1 MTWNY
6 RVCRTR
12 FEKFDP
18 ELHSPEDEFS
28 FSIHEVYYTT
38 NGDIRFTSVDPMS
51 PYGTTVAEL
60 TSDFE
65 IMKEAFEKDVLDLD
79 SIVYVD
85 EDDEGA

>member
-1 MTWNY
+1 
-6 RVCRTR
+6 
-12 FEKFDP
+12 
-18 ELHSPEDEFS
+18 
-28 FSIHEVYYTT
+28 
-38 NGDIRFTSVDPMS
+38 MS

-85 EDDEGA
+85 EDDEDDEDE